1 MTDGPEPSRPP
12 GDRPHGIVE
21 DGLLE
26 PSVPHGGAV
35 PPHVLTN
42 RPFLWLVLGSGVANV
57 AFWAYFGTL
66 FADAAFTFH
75 ATPVEAALLLASF
88 SAPFVVVTPLFGI
101 LVDRWSPKWLL
112 ILGFLLLA
120 AAIPFAL
127 LATSIMW
134 LAASILVVGVAVAML
149 DPARSSLTGLLV
161 EQDLLIQA
169 NGMVS
174 TSTHGALLIGTVGAG
189 LLLRTYDADVVYA
202 AAGVIGLLALPF
214 FLPLP
219 DVRQSGDRPAMT
231 FRDLAEGLVWSWRDP
246 ELRLLLIMAVGGY
259 GLMNML
265 FTLEPLL
272 IRDVIGG
279 GPSAVQFLWAAN
291 GVGAVLGA
299 LGVSRIRHGVGVELS
314 LVGAGFVVSG
324 LGLMVYAGIATY
336 EVALVAS
343 AVIGVG
349 FSFFFAS
356 ALALVQR
363 AAGEERRGRVTAVFG
378 VLQEGTGLLGSGA
391 LASVG
396 TFVAVQPVLVGSG
409 FLLAAGGFAGRW
421 ALGRLRR
428 AGLAARPVVPPVPG
442 VAASARRRGPRR

>member
-1 MTDGPEPSRPP
+1 MSSDGSVPEHRRPK
-12 GDRPHGIVE
+12 GIVE
-21 DGLLE
+21 EGLLE

-35 PPHVLTN
+35 APHVLTN
-42 RPFLWLVLGSGVANV
+42 RPFLWMVLGSGVANV

-66 FADAAFTFH
+66 FADAAFRFQ

-88 SAPFVVVTPLFGI
+88 SAPFVVVTPLVGM

-112 ILGFLLLA
+112 VLGFLLLA

-127 LATSIMW
+127 FATSIAW
-134 LAASILVVGVAVAML
+134 LAVSILVVGVAAAML

-161 EQDLLIQA
+161 EEDLLVQA

-189 LLLRTYDADVVYA
+189 ILLETHSADVVYVV
-202 AAGVIGLLALPF
+202 AGVIGLAALPF

-231 FRDLAEGLVWSWRDP
+231 FRDLGEGLVWSWREP
-246 ELRLLLIMAVGGY
+246 ELRLLLLMAVGGY

-299 LGVSRIRHGVGVELS
+299 LGVSRIRHGVGLELS

-324 LGLMVYAGIATY
+324 LGLMVYAGVGIFS
-336 EVALVAS
+336 VALVAS

-349 FSFFFAS
+349 FSLFFAS

-378 VLQEGTGLLGSGA
+378 VLQEGTGLLGSGV

-396 TFVAVQPVLVGSG
+396 TFIAVQPVLVASG
-409 FLLAAGGFAGRW
+409 FLLTVGGLVGRR
-421 ALGRLRR
+421 ALGKLRR
-428 AGLAARPVVPPVPG
+428 AGLAAIPVASPVGGFGGPG
-442 VAASARRRGPRR
+442 RRRGRRR